1 MSIYEQIPFPEV
13 VIKPS
18 SLVLELQRR
27 IEYMFGITVEPV
39 IIRHPGS
46 YYKTREFRYLWSMQ
60 TPCGRYEIACFEP
73 AADMAT
79 KPAWHVIDLPLLAYR
94 SKWPITGKVVY

>member
-13 VIKPS
+13 VKEPS
-18 SLVLELQRR
+18 ALVLELQRR
-27 IEYMFGITVEPV
+27 IKFMFGIDVEPS

-46 YYKTREFRYLWSMQ
+46 YYKTRAFRYLWSMK

-73 AADMAT
+73 ARVMAV
-79 KPAWHVIDLPLLAYR
+79 KPAWHVIDWQLLAYR
-94 SKWPITGKVVY
+94 NEWPTTGKVIY